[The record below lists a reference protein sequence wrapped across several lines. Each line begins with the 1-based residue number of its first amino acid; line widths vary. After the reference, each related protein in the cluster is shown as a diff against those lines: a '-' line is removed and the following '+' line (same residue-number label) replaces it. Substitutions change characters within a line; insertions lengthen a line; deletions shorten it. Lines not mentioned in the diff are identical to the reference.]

1 MKQLVVTADDFGLT
15 HDVNEAVR
23 RAHRDGILTCASLM
37 MGAPAIDE
45 AVAIAKAERIP
56 VGLHL
61 TLVDGRP
68 VLPPERVPDLVD
80 ARGAFRAGL
89 GGPAVWVAFSERAR
103 RQAQAESEA
112 QMEAFLATGLT
123 LDHLDVHHHFHLHPT
138 VLAIVIELARRHR
151 PGAVRVP
158 LERGVP
164 PLRHAL
170 IGAIMMPWAL
180 YARRRL
186 RQAGIVTNDA
196 LFGLY
201 DTGAMTEAAWPRIVP
216 RIGPGLT
223 EVYCHPA
230 TKSRTTAMGAA
241 PADELTALLS
251 PFVRAALDRAGIR
264 RTSFAAA
271 ASEQSR
277 TTLR

>member
-1 MKQLVVTADDFGLT
+1 VKQLVVTADDFGAS

-80 ARGAFRAGL
+80 AQGAFRGGL
-89 GGPAVWVAFSERAR
+89 GGPAVRVAVSERAR
-103 RQAQAESEA
+103 RQAQAESET

-123 LDHLDVHHHFHLHPT
+123 LDHLNVHHHFHLHPT
-138 VLAIVIELARRHR
+138 VLAIVIELARRYR
-151 PGAVRVP
+151 PNAVRVP
-158 LERGVP
+158 LERRAP
-164 PLRHAL
+164 PLRQAL
-170 IGAIMMPWAL
+170 LGAIMIPWAL

-201 DTGAMTEAAWPRIVP
+201 DTGAMTEAAWLRLVP

-230 TKSRTTAMGAA
+230 TKPKTTVMGVT
-241 PADELTALLS
+241 PADELTALMS

-271 ASEQSR
+271 ASEQAR
-277 TTLR
+277 TTPR